1 MLHHFRADQHVEREA
16 VPEHQVPVQV
26 ALANRLVAHLGELHH
41 HQVALVVHQHARA
54 LVGAALLDR
63 LQQHVR
69 LVLHAVADEQ
79 RVAGLWM
86 TRGGSFNRAG
96 RVIDADHVKK
106 LHMPV
111 LQPLAQGNAVHLVP
125 RVEQGFED
133 ASRTVGIDGDLG
145 KRGEEEGTLV
155 RLRMMMRPCWS
166 RQGNTP
172 WVKKITSSSE
182 RPKK

>member
-1 MLHHFRADQHVEREA
+1 
-16 VPEHQVPVQV
+16 
-26 ALANRLVAHLGELHH
+26 
-41 HQVALVVHQHARA
+41 
-54 LVGAALLDR
+54 
-63 LQQHVR
+63 
-69 LVLHAVADEQ
+69 
-79 RVAGLWM
+79 M

-111 LQPLAQGNAVHLVP
+111 LQPLAQGNAVDLVP